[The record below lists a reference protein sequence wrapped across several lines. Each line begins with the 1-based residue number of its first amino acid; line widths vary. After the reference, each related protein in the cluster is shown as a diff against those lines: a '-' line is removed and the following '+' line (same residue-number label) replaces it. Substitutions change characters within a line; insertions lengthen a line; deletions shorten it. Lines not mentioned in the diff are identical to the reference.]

1 MCFNSTCLPPDAV
14 KCSDASAVPEKC
26 VDAVHSLN
34 VLGRMQS
41 ATAKARRNELV
52 GITIRYG
59 APARPRTYATSDSR
73 LMLQLPAQRRRRPHK
88 HLESAGRQSTHRPQ
102 CHTRSLRHGKHS
114 PPPRRQHGHR
124 AAHSPS
130 DLQLS
135 HHCADRRP
143 CPANLSRVASVS

>member
-14 KCSDASAVPEKC
+14 KCSDASAAPEKC
-26 VDAVHSLN
+26 FDAVHSLN
-34 VLGRMQS
+34 VHGRMQS
-41 ATAKARRNELV
+41 ATAKARSNELV
-52 GITIRYG
+52 GSTTRYG
-59 APARPRTYATSDSR
+59 APARPRIYAASDSR
-73 LMLQLPAQRRRRPHK
+73 LMLQLPAQHRRRPRK

-130 DLQLS
+130 DLPLS
-135 HHCADRRP
+135 HHCADRKP
-143 CPANLSRVASVS
+143 WAQNLNLIASVS